1 MKATATFG
9 AILIGLGV
17 LALVYRGIT
26 YTENETLFKVGP
38 IEAQAETEETLSL
51 PPVLGIVAV
60 LGGVILIGVGMRR
73 R

>member
-1 MKATATFG
+1 MKATTTFG

-38 IEAQAETEETLSL
+38 IEAQTETEQTLAL
-51 PPVLGIVAV
+51 PPVLGIVAI

>member
-38 IEAQAETEETLSL
+38 IEAQAETEQTLSL